1 MEQAH
6 GAAAGIPDGVMVLER
21 WSTDKRTKKQ
31 WPISLKKELV
41 MRLLRGEPVRG
52 VSREMAVPEYKLERW
67 RNCAL
72 VGIDSAL
79 RERETDSLATC
90 LEDAYRRI
98 DELAREIETLRKRRR
113 TKRPSPAVGGAAAA
127 VSPSS

>member
-6 GAAAGIPDGVMVLER
+6 GAAAGMPDGVMVLER
-21 WSTDKRTKKQ
+21 WSTGKRTKKQ

-113 TKRPSPAVGGAAAA
+113 TKRPSLGSMGAA
-127 VSPSS
+127 VVLPSP

>member
-1 MEQAH
+1 MEQAY
-6 GAAAGIPDGVMVLER
+6 GAAAGMPDGVMVLER
-21 WSTDKRTKKQ
+21 WSVAKRTKKQ

-52 VSREMAVPEYKLERW
+52 VSREMGVPEYKLEPW
-67 RNCAL
+67 RKCAL

-113 TKRPSPAVGGAAAA
+113 TKRPSLGTASSVTV